1 MANVLAHLSS
11 ILIPAVI
18 FFIIGYGWIHK
29 CNLYDDFING
39 AADGLKTVVGIVPT
53 LIGLMMAVGIL
64 RGSGL
69 LDLPGKLL
77 QKYAADSSI
86 SGMFPEFFPLI
97 FIRLFSSSA
106 ATGLVLD
113 IFKTYG
119 TDSLAG
125 RITSILMS
133 CTETC
138 FYTMSVYFMTARVS
152 KSRYTLA
159 GALLSTAVGVVMS
172 ARLQNIRY
180 CSPSHSQYNR
190 MYAPQTFYCHEPH
203 LRRSLLLCSS
213 FLLIKWHYLR
223 SITLQKITAAN
234 VLTSV
239 ASTAGPTTAAG
250 LALPYWLR

>member
-77 QKYAADSSI
+77 QKYAAGSSI

-97 FIRLFSSSA
+97 FIRLFPLPRRPGWCSIFSKP
-106 ATGLVLD
+106 TGQ
-113 IFKTYG
+113 
-119 TDSLAG
+119 
-125 RITSILMS
+125 ILWPD
-133 CTETC
+133 
-138 FYTMSVYFMTARVS
+138 A
-152 KSRYTLA
+152 SR
-159 GALLSTAVGVVMS
+159 
-172 ARLQNIRY
+172 R
-180 CSPSHSQYNR
+180 
-190 MYAPQTFYCHEPH
+190 F
-203 LRRSLLLCSS
+203 
-213 FLLIKWHYLR
+213 
-223 SITLQKITAAN
+223 
-234 VLTSV
+234 
-239 ASTAGPTTAAG
+239 
-250 LALPYWLR
+250 

>member
-97 FIRLFSSSA
+97 F
-106 ATGLVLD
+106 
-113 IFKTYG
+113 KTYG

-159 GALLSTAVGVVMS
+159 GALLSTAVGVIMS
-172 ARLQNIRY
+172 V
-180 CSPSHSQYNR
+180 
-190 MYAPQTFYCHEPH
+190 
-203 LRRSLLLCSS
+203 LLV
-213 FLLIKWHYLR
+213 YLM
-223 SITLQKITAAN
+223 
-234 VLTSV
+234 
-239 ASTAGPTTAAG
+239 
-250 LALPYWLR
+250 

>member
-77 QKYAADSSI
+77 QKYAAGSSI

-97 FIRLFSSSA
+97 FIR
-106 ATGLVLD
+106 
-113 IFKTYG
+113 
-119 TDSLAG
+119 LAG

-159 GALLSTAVGVVMS
+159 GALFSTAVGVVMS
-172 ARLQNIRY
+172 V
-180 CSPSHSQYNR
+180 
-190 MYAPQTFYCHEPH
+190 
-203 LRRSLLLCSS
+203 LLA
-213 FLLIKWHYLR
+213 YLM
-223 SITLQKITAAN
+223 
-234 VLTSV
+234 
-239 ASTAGPTTAAG
+239 
-250 LALPYWLR
+250 

>member
-77 QKYAADSSI
+77 QKYAAGSSI

-138 FYTMSVYFMTARVS
+138 FYTMSVYFMTARVT
-152 KSRYTLA
+152 KTRYTLTGALVATFA
-159 GALLSTAVGVVMS
+159 GAIGVFYRRRCRYERAAGIPDVNFHKNSGQLRIERCMT
-172 ARLQNIRY
+172 ARLQNILLFSIQMLY
-180 CSPSHSQYNR
+180 QQSISDPSPCKKPL
-190 MYAPQTFYCHEPH
+190 PQTY
-203 LRRSLLLCSS
+203 
-213 FLLIKWHYLR
+213 
-223 SITLQKITAAN
+223 
-234 VLTSV
+234 
-239 ASTAGPTTAAG
+239 
-250 LALPYWLR
+250 

>member
-97 FIRLFSSSA
+97 FFFRGDWTGARYFQNLRDRFSGRMHHVDSDELHRNLFLHDVCLFHDGA
-106 ATGLVLD
+106 RFQ
-113 IFKTYG
+113 IQIY
-119 TDSLAG
+119 AG
-125 RITSILMS
+125 RRAA
-133 CTETC
+133 
-138 FYTMSVYFMTARVS
+138 FYRRRCRYERAAGISDVNFHKNRGQLRIERCMT
-152 KSRYTLA
+152 
-159 GALLSTAVGVVMS
+159 

-180 CSPSHSQYNR
+180 CSPT
-190 MYAPQTFYCHEPH
+190 P
-203 LRRSLLLCSS
+203 
-213 FLLIKWHYLR
+213 
-223 SITLQKITAAN
+223 
-234 VLTSV
+234 
-239 ASTAGPTTAAG
+239 
-250 LALPYWLR
+250 LAIQ

>member
-86 SGMFPEFFPLI
+86 SGMFPEFFFRGDWTGARYFQNLRDRFSGRPHHVDSDELH
-97 FIRLFSSSA
+97 RNLFLHDVCLFYDGA
-106 ATGLVLD
+106 RFQ
-113 IFKTYG
+113 IQIY
-119 TDSLAG
+119 AG
-125 RITSILMS
+125 RRAA
-133 CTETC
+133 
-138 FYTMSVYFMTARVS
+138 FYRCRC
-152 KSRYTLA
+152 RYERAA
-159 GALLSTAVGVVMS
+159 GISDVNFHKNSGQLRIERCVT
-172 ARLQNIRY
+172 ARLQNMLLFSIQMLY
-180 CSPSHSQYNR
+180 QQSISDPSPCKKSL
-190 MYAPQTFYCHEPH
+190 PQTY
-203 LRRSLLLCSS
+203 
-213 FLLIKWHYLR
+213 
-223 SITLQKITAAN
+223 
-234 VLTSV
+234 
-239 ASTAGPTTAAG
+239 
-250 LALPYWLR
+250 

>member
-29 CNLYDDFING
+29 CNLYDDFISG
-39 AADGLKTVVGIVPT
+39 AADGLKTVVSIVPT

-138 FYTMSVYFMTARVS
+138 FYTMSVYFMVARVS

-159 GALLSTAVGVVMS
+159 GALFSTAVGVVMS
-172 ARLQNIRY
+172 V
-180 CSPSHSQYNR
+180 
-190 MYAPQTFYCHEPH
+190 
-203 LRRSLLLCSS
+203 LLA
-213 FLLIKWHYLR
+213 YLM
-223 SITLQKITAAN
+223 
-234 VLTSV
+234 
-239 ASTAGPTTAAG
+239 
-250 LALPYWLR
+250 

>member
-86 SGMFPEFFPLI
+86 LQ
-97 FIRLFSSSA
+97 RLNHRTFS
-106 ATGLVLD
+106 D
-113 IFKTYG
+113 RERK
-119 TDSLAG
+119 
-125 RITSILMS
+125 RS
-133 CTETC
+133 C
-138 FYTMSVYFMTARVS
+138 
-152 KSRYTLA
+152 
-159 GALLSTAVGVVMS
+159 G
-172 ARLQNIRY
+172 NICY
-180 CSPSHSQYNR
+180 
-190 MYAPQTFYCHEPH
+190 
-203 LRRSLLLCSS
+203 
-213 FLLIKWHYLR
+213 R
-223 SITLQKITAAN
+223 SI
-234 VLTSV
+234 
-239 ASTAGPTTAAG
+239 
-250 LALPYWLR
+250 

>member
-29 CNLYDDFING
+29 CNLYDNFING

-125 RITSILMS
+125 R
-133 CTETC
+133 TC
-138 FYTMSVYFMTARVS
+138 LRHQ
-152 KSRYTLA
+152 SR
-159 GALLSTAVGVVMS
+159 
-172 ARLQNIRY
+172 
-180 CSPSHSQYNR
+180 
-190 MYAPQTFYCHEPH
+190 
-203 LRRSLLLCSS
+203 
-213 FLLIKWHYLR
+213 
-223 SITLQKITAAN
+223 
-234 VLTSV
+234 
-239 ASTAGPTTAAG
+239 
-250 LALPYWLR
+250 

>member
-86 SGMFPEFFPLI
+86 SGMFPEFFPLV
-97 FIRLFSSSA
+97 FFFRGDWTGARYFQNLRDRFSGRTYHVDSDELHRNLFLHDVCLFYDGA
-106 ATGLVLD
+106 RFQ
-113 IFKTYG
+113 IQIY
-119 TDSLAG
+119 AG
-125 RITSILMS
+125 RRAA
-133 CTETC
+133 
-138 FYTMSVYFMTARVS
+138 FYRRRCRYERAAGISDVNFHKNSGQLRIERCMTARLQTMLLFS
-152 KSRYTLA
+152 IQMLYQQSISDPSPCKKSL
-159 GALLSTAVGVVMS
+159 
-172 ARLQNIRY
+172 
-180 CSPSHSQYNR
+180 
-190 MYAPQTFYCHEPH
+190 PQTY
-203 LRRSLLLCSS
+203 
-213 FLLIKWHYLR
+213 
-223 SITLQKITAAN
+223 
-234 VLTSV
+234 
-239 ASTAGPTTAAG
+239 
-250 LALPYWLR
+250 